1 MRDKVT
7 QTEQNKQM
15 SEGREGGR
23 VYVYVCVCFLRE
35 RKRGGIETK
44 YLVYVLTDYEKR
56 ERQMGAPT
64 SVY

>member
-1 MRDKVT
+1 MC
-7 QTEQNKQM
+7 M
-15 SEGREGGR
+15 C
-23 VYVYVCVCFLRE
+23 VCVFLRE

>member
-23 VYVYVCVCFLRE
+23 VYVYVCVFF
-35 RKRGGIETK
+35 
-44 YLVYVLTDYEKR
+44 KR
-56 ERQMGAPT
+56 EKERRDRDEI
-64 SVY
+64 SSLCINRL